1 MDICVR
7 LKLIRENLNESQ
19 AKFAK
24 RFDMAQNTYGQYEL
38 GKRQIPDDFK
48 MKLAQLGINLHWFIT
63 GEGSMYLDGN
73 MAATENTPICTVSK
87 ADTYLSAKGVPLTQ
101 EIPDGGLSVP
111 VLAQKLSA
119 GPGQDWTQ
127 EDMVTGERLPI
138 VSRFIKPFPMNRI
151 FAAEV
156 RGDSM
161 TGVQLF
167 DGDMVFFV
175 RGEINGDGIYVLAVD
190 SDVYVKRVSFNP
202 FTKQITIKSENERYE
217 PMTVAQDRVTLLG
230 KVIGWLH
237 HHPY

>member
-1 MDICVR
+1 
-7 LKLIRENLNESQ
+7 
-19 AKFAK
+19 
-24 RFDMAQNTYGQYEL
+24 
-38 GKRQIPDDFK
+38 
-48 MKLAQLGINLHWFIT
+48 
-63 GEGSMYLDGN
+63 
-73 MAATENTPICTVSK
+73 
-87 ADTYLSAKGVPLTQ
+87 
-101 EIPDGGLSVP
+101 
-111 VLAQKLSA
+111 
-119 GPGQDWTQ
+119 
-127 EDMVTGERLPI
+127 MVTGERLPI